1 MIVEVFIVTWFALD
15 GITTFDNMIFFK
27 ADIMTFAAFQVPL
40 PALPDVVFVLD
51 SAKTFFHQ
59 HARTVFSFQ

>member
-15 GITTFDNMIFFK
+15 GITTLDTMVFSK
-27 ADIMTFAAFQVPL
+27 AEIMAFAAFQVPL

-59 HARTVFSFQ
+59 HARIVFSFQ